1 MAATRI
7 VESDE
12 VIRQKIEKLIKD
24 TDHAPWSGVPV
35 EKVKEGFARWVAPR
49 LGHDPEMFV

>member
-12 VIRQKIEKLIKD
+12 EIRKQIEKLIKD
-24 TDHAPWSGVPV
+24 TDRAPWSGVSD
-35 EKVKEGFARWVAPR
+35 EKIEEGFARWVAPR
-49 LGHDPEMFV
+49 LAHNPEMFV